1 MPIGRIVVRV
11 VFQFLHAFFEPRI
24 SVVVV
29 VCDARTEHVD
39 ESKSFVPEALLHQ
52 LDQMFG
58 LAAETA
64 RDKRSTYGQGQAD
77 RIDRFLD
84 VSEWHTF
91 RLHTFSARRRGLACG
106 QTINL
111 VVHRQ
116 IQQIDI
122 PAHRVNKVIAADSE
136 SVTVTACDDYAEV
149 VIRKLDAGRYRQRP
163 AVKRMH
169 AVSVNEPREVRRTS
183 NTADGD
189 NIVGLDLEFDK
200 RLLERRQHTEIAAT
214 GAPVRI
220 NFPFKVREREFT
232 GIGLHYCGHVSSSS
246 LASGPPSGIVLRYK
260 LFECRPVPPRL
271 KPKSRAPA
279 RKASFCPPLAL

>member
-1 MPIGRIVVRV
+1 MR
-11 VFQFLHAFFEPRI
+11 
-24 SVVVV
+24 
-29 VCDARTEHVD
+29 
-39 ESKSFVPEALLHQ
+39 SFVPEALLHQ
-52 LDQMFG
+52 LDQVFG
-58 LAAETA
+58 LTAEPSS
-64 RDKRSTYGQGQAD
+64 DKRRACGQGQAD
-77 RIDRFLD
+77 RIDRLLD

-111 VVHRQ
+111 VVHCDVE
-116 IQQIDI
+116 QIDI

-246 LASGPPSGIVLRYK
+246 STAYS
-260 LFECRPVPPRL
+260 PPR
-271 KPKSRAPA
+271 RGGEA
-279 RKASFCPPLAL
+279 RKRRGGQFGEILRRSDHPVCAASVASRHSLTAQPPPPLRGGECVLLNHSSLFTTGRFPHASNHNLVRRH